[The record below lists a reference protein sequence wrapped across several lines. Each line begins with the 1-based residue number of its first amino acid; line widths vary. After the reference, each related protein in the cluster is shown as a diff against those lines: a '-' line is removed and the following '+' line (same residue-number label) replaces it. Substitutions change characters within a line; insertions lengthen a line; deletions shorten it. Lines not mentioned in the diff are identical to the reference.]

1 MKEGRKEAGRAR
13 KNGRKMKKSRRGK
26 KKTGRRKKQRRKQ
39 KKRPRNG
46 KKKQSGRQSI
56 VFNGDACQFVDYGS
70 VRTVG
75 SGCVDGTKMVLKRV

>member
-1 MKEGRKEAGRAR
+1 
-13 KNGRKMKKSRRGK
+13 MKKSRRGK
-26 KKTGRRKKQRRKQ
+26 KKTRRGKKKRRKQ

-70 VRTVG
+70 VRTAG